1 MNELSAI
8 ELSPSEKEAFDEL
21 KAKLP
26 ADADKEIGDDTYLL
40 YVFLKEQNFDANAAE
55 TALTK
60 TLKWRKRMNL
70 DTIGD
75 FNPPELLKSYSKNH
89 RIATDKQ
96 GATVH
101 YLPLG
106 KLDVK
111 GLVMSAKFADV
122 EKHLVQVVEEDI
134 KEMKQNRRRPRAVP
148 YPEIVLIFDME
159 GLSFANATD
168 KKGLE
173 YLIRMLRILQDF
185 YPGLIR
191 TAYIINISAYFMI
204 PCSIVKSCLSAAY
217 VSRAQFLEP
226 VQYINYTKS
235 ITKYCNL
242 DGWKEELLK
251 IIDADQLPAF
261 LGGNKTDPDGNPLC
275 KTLVM
280 QGGKID
286 EKYYIHKT
294 KVSLANSSDQ
304 VKKIVLARASFSEI
318 ELEVGEDGSLIEW
331 EFETKT
337 RDIGFGLFYK
347 EMVNGEEKITELVP
361 LLRID
366 TEDYSETGVFKC
378 EKAGTYVILFDNSY
392 SWIRSKE
399 IYYRIKIISPE
410 EHEAQIQ
417 K

>member
-75 FNPPELLKSYSKNH
+75 FNPPELLKLYTNNH

-122 EKHLVQVVEEDI
+122 EKYLVQSVEEDI
-134 KEMKQNRRRPRAVP
+134 KEMKQNRETRAVP

-217 VSRAQFLEP
+217 VSRAQFFGA
-226 VQYINYTKS
+226 
-235 ITKYCNL
+235 

-280 QGGKID
+280 QGGKVD

-294 KVSLANSSDQ
+294 KVPLANSSDQ

-366 TEDYSETGVFKC
+366 TEDYSETGVYKC
-378 EKAGTYVILFDNSY
+378 EKAGTYVMLFDNSY